1 MYNLITI
8 NKERRNPMEK
18 ILETLKE
25 DLIYAKAKVDVIEDL
40 LAKFTPTETEI
51 EEDYTDFPDET
62 QPTVTS
68 AF

>member
-1 MYNLITI
+1 
-8 NKERRNPMEK
+8 MEK

-62 QPTVTS
+62 QSTVTS